1 MKVQGLI
8 LVLLVPWLAH
18 AQQQYSGTRVANIA
32 LSGADSQ
39 ADLQV
44 IPLRIGEVITVENVR
59 TSIQALYNTG
69 RYSYI
74 EVDAE
79 SAPEGGTNLTF
90 RVRVFFFFGNFRLT
104 PNNLLERSLSSY
116 VRLPFGEKF
125 GTSAIDRIQQETTDV
140 LKAQGYFEAVV
151 TPQTEFDDS
160 TRLATVTFHVEPG
173 PKAKVANIRIQGGE
187 QTFSQMELL
196 ETLDFKAGNDF
207 SSARLDKTISDL
219 RAKFSKLGFLNT
231 RVNAQQQY
239 VPATHTVDLNFTI
252 QPGQF
257 TLVTTEG
264 FNIPKQKLEELV
276 PVYEEGTVDP
286 DLVEEGRVAIDRYMQ
301 QRGYFE
307 AMVASETIE
316 APLDNAIQIKYPIS
330 PGISHRIEAVRIE
343 GNMHFS
349 TKDIRARMKVREASL
364 FSRGVFS
371 REMLDQDVQTI
382 QAMYRNAGFEGT
394 TVQGT
399 YQEHEHI
406 VDIVIQIQ
414 EGMQLPVDFVT
425 ILGNYAVKE
434 QEIRD
439 KIQLKE
445 GDTYTPV
452 AVDQARATITQ
463 LYYSMGY
470 PDVRVEPTV
479 NRAQENNGMHVTF
492 QITEGDAY
500 KIGNIIV
507 TGNTLT
513 KEKIIHRNSNLY
525 PNTPYNPEAI
535 LVSQQRLYA
544 TGLFNFVSIVPL
556 QQNLPGVRNLLIQ
569 VEDAKPIQLTYGIGY
584 QEFERVRGTIEI
596 SHTNLFGLD
605 RSISLRT
612 RASTR
617 ERLVQSTYREPRLFN
632 RNLDGFA
639 STFVEHAQRP
649 LYSVNRIDF
658 ALQVLKR
665 FSPQANLVFSSSY
678 QAANIGDIGV
688 NPHAQTLP
696 SEQGPCKICQITRF
710 GVSYI
715 QDRRNDPLNPSSG
728 SFSTT
733 TFQVANRAVG
743 SELSFTSFFNQSSFY
758 SPAPNG
764 VFATSFRFGWNHPYG
779 LTNQFAPGQTQKLPP
794 TERYYAGGSTTLRGF
809 GLDEANPSGGNVM
822 TIGNFEYRVPLRV
835 FPISGVGGA
844 LFYDTG
850 NVFASIPDI
859 HLREFKHNVGFGLR
873 YQTPVGPARLDF
885 GFNLNPQRRSD
896 QTKEPLMKVFF
907 TLGNPF

>member
-79 SAPEGGTNLTF
+79 SAPEGGTRLTF

-316 APLDNAIQIKYPIS
+316 APLDNAFQIKYAIS
-330 PGISHRIEAVRIE
+330 PGVSHRIEAVRIE
-343 GNMHFS
+343 GNTHFS
-349 TKDIRARMKVREASL
+349 T
-364 FSRGVFS
+364 GVFS
-371 REMLDQDVQTI
+371 RELLDQDVQTI

-399 YQEHEHI
+399 YQENEHI

-535 LVSQQRLYA
+535 LVSQQKLYA

-733 TFQVANRAVG
+733 TFQIANRAVG
-743 SELSFTSFFNQSSFY
+743 SELSFTSFF
-758 SPAPNG
+758 
-764 VFATSFRFGWNHPYG
+764 
-779 LTNQFAPGQTQKLPP
+779 
-794 TERYYAGGSTTLRGF
+794 
-809 GLDEANPSGGNVM
+809 
-822 TIGNFEYRVPLRV
+822 
-835 FPISGVGGA
+835 
-844 LFYDTG
+844 
-850 NVFASIPDI
+850 
-859 HLREFKHNVGFGLR
+859 
-873 YQTPVGPARLDF
+873 
-885 GFNLNPQRRSD
+885 
-896 QTKEPLMKVFF
+896 
-907 TLGNPF
+907 